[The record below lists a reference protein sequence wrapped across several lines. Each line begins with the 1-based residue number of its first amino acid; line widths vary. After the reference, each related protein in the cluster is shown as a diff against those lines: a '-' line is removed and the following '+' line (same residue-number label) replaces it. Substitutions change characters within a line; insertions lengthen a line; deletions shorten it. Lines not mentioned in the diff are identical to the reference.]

1 MNNITLARFNM
12 IEQQI
17 RPWDVLDQ
25 RVLDLIHTTPRE
37 AFVPQ
42 RFQGL
47 AFADTEIPLGHG
59 ETMLAPKMVG
69 RMLQALNIDS
79 SDTILEIGTGSGYV
93 TALLAHAGR
102 QVYSIDIHPDFT
114 QHAAML
120 LHAQGIHNVALE
132 TGDAAHGWPLHQPY
146 DVILITGSLPI
157 LPPSFQQ
164 SLQRGGR
171 LVAVVGDTPVME
183 AILITRTGDNE
194 WSRESLFE
202 TSIKPLANA
211 PQPSRFTF

>member
-1 MNNITLARFNM
+1 MNDITLARFNM

-25 RVLDLIHTTPRE
+25 RVLDLIQATPRE
-37 AFVPQ
+37 AFVPPC
-42 RFQGL
+42 FQGL

-59 ETMLAPKMVG
+59 ETMLAPKIVG
-69 RMLQALNIDS
+69 RMLQALNIHS

-93 TALLAHAGR
+93 TALLARAGR
-102 QVYSIDIHPDFT
+102 HVYSIDIHSDFT
-114 QHAAML
+114 QTAAMAL
-120 LHAQGIHNVALE
+120 NAQGIHNITLE
-132 TGDAAHGWPLHQPY
+132 TGDAARGWPLHQPY
-146 DVILITGSLPI
+146 DVILLTGSLPM
-157 LPPSFQQ
+157 LPTVFQQ

-171 LVAVVGDTPVME
+171 LLAVVGDAPVME
-183 AILITRTGDNE
+183 AVLITRTGDNE

-202 TSIKPLANA
+202 TSIKPLVNA